1 MFHLQTLITYDYQL
15 YLMNND
21 RLMNDIRLIVTDM
34 DGTFLNSEHQVSP
47 EFPEIYEELKR
58 RNILFVPAS
67 GRQMSGITKYFGE
80 KEKEMAFIAE
90 NGGYMIYK
98 NKEIFADELD
108 EQYVAEII
116 QTIRKIPGATTV
128 ISGKKTAY
136 YETENQSFVDYIAQF
151 YTGNQKLDDLTVA
164 LDDSIFKIAV
174 YHPDGSE
181 EHLYPALEKF
191 QKYNL
196 EVVVS
201 GKFWLDIMNKDIN
214 KGNALE
220 KLQKTLNI
228 SPQQTMVFGDYMND
242 IEMMKKA
249 EYSYAMQNAHPS
261 VKEAAKFEALSNNN
275 FGVLDTIKNY
285 LNAK

>member
-1 MFHLQTLITYDYQL
+1 
-15 YLMNND
+15 
-21 RLMNDIRLIVTDM
+21 M

-47 EFPEIYEELKR
+47 EFPEIYEELKK

-67 GRQMSGITKYFGE
+67 GRQMLGITKYFGD
-80 KEKEMAFIAE
+80 KENEMAFIAE

-98 NKEIFADELD
+98 NEELFVD
-108 EQYVAEII
+108 KLEEQYVAEII
-116 QTIRKIPGATTV
+116 NTIREISGATV
-128 ISGKKTAY
+128 VVSGKKRAY
-136 YETENQSFVDYIAQF
+136 YETENQEFIDYIAQF
-151 YTGNQKLDDLTVA
+151 YTGNQKLDDLTLA

-174 YHPDGSE
+174 YHPEGSE

-201 GKFWLDIMNKDIN
+201 GKYWLDIMNKDIN

-228 SPQQTMVFGDYMND
+228 TPKQTMVFGDYMND
-242 IEMMKKA
+242 IEMLKKA
-249 EYSYAMQNAHPS
+249 EYSYAMENAHPS
-261 VKEAAKFEALSNNN
+261 VKEAAKFEAASNNN
-275 FGVLDTIKNY
+275 FGVLKTIKSY
-285 LNAK
+285 LNLN

>member
-1 MFHLQTLITYDYQL
+1 
-15 YLMNND
+15 
-21 RLMNDIRLIVTDM
+21 MNDIRLIVTDM

-47 EFPEIYEELKR
+47 EFPEIYEELKK

-67 GRQMSGITKYFGE
+67 GRQMLGITKYFGD
-80 KEKEMAFIAE
+80 KENEMAFIAE

-98 NKEIFADELD
+98 NEELFVD
-108 EQYVAEII
+108 KLEEQYVAEII
-116 QTIRKIPGATTV
+116 NTIREISGATV
-128 ISGKKTAY
+128 VVSGKKRAY
-136 YETENQSFVDYIAQF
+136 YETENQEFIDYIAQF
-151 YTGNQKLDDLTVA
+151 YTGNQKLDDLTFA

-174 YHPDGSE
+174 YHPEGSE

-201 GKFWLDIMNKDIN
+201 GKYWLDIMNKDIN

-228 SPQQTMVFGDYMND
+228 TPKQTMVFGDYMND
-242 IEMMKKA
+242 IEMLKKA
-249 EYSYAMQNAHPS
+249 EYSYAMENAHPS
-261 VKEAAKFEALSNNN
+261 VKEAAKFEAASNNN
-275 FGVLDTIKNY
+275 FGVLKTIKSY
-285 LNAK
+285 LNLN

>member
-1 MFHLQTLITYDYQL
+1 
-15 YLMNND
+15 
-21 RLMNDIRLIVTDM
+21 M

-47 EFPEIYEELKR
+47 EFPEIYEELKK

-67 GRQMSGITKYFGE
+67 GRQMLGITKYFGD
-80 KEKEMAFIAE
+80 KENEMAFIAE

-98 NKEIFADELD
+98 NEELFVD
-108 EQYVAEII
+108 KLEEQYVAEII
-116 QTIRKIPGATTV
+116 NTIREISGATV
-128 ISGKKTAY
+128 VVSGKKRAY
-136 YETENQSFVDYIAQF
+136 YETENQEFIDYIAQF
-151 YTGNQKLDDLTVA
+151 YTGNQKLDDLTFA

-174 YHPDGSE
+174 YHPEGSE

-201 GKFWLDIMNKDIN
+201 GKYWLDIMNKDIN

-228 SPQQTMVFGDYMND
+228 TPKQTMVFGDYMND
-242 IEMMKKA
+242 IEMLKKA
-249 EYSYAMQNAHPS
+249 EYSYAMENAHPS
-261 VKEAAKFEALSNNN
+261 VKEAAKFEAASNNN
-275 FGVLDTIKNY
+275 FGVLKTIKSY
-285 LNAK
+285 LNLN